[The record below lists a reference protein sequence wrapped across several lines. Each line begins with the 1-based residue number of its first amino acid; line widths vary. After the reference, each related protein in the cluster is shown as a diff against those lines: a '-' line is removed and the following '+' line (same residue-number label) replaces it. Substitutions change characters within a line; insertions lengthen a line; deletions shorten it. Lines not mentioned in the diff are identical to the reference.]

1 MSQYA
6 RVERWDGDKGRG
18 REYPEIGAVTE
29 RQEHQVDADH
39 DVDVDVRDAGDD
51 DADPDADADDEAGN
65 EYGTNVDIDA
75 NDEVVVANIR
85 VVVLPVDKE

>member
-1 MSQYA
+1 MYLFMFQFA

-39 DVDVDVRDAGDD
+39 DVDAEVGDVGGDV
-51 DADPDADADDEAGN
+51 ADPDAEANDEAG
-65 EYGTNVDIDA
+65 
-75 NDEVVVANIR
+75 R
-85 VVVLPVDKE
+85 VRH

>member
-1 MSQYA
+1 MFQFA

-39 DVDVDVRDAGDD
+39 DVDVDVDDDGDD
-51 DADPDADADDEAGN
+51 DADPDADADDEADN
-65 EYGTNVDIDA
+65 EKGTDADIDA
-75 NDEVVVANIR
+75 DDEVDITNIR
-85 VVVLPVDKE
+85 VVVFPVDKE

>member
-1 MSQYA
+1 MYLFMSQYD

-51 DADPDADADDEAGN
+51 DADPDADTDDEAG
-65 EYGTNVDIDA
+65 
-75 NDEVVVANIR
+75 R
-85 VVVLPVDKE
+85 VRH

>member
-1 MSQYA
+1 MYLFMSQYA

-39 DVDVDVRDAGDD
+39 DVDVDVDDVGGD
-51 DADPDADADDEAGN
+51 DADPDEK
-65 EYGTNVDIDA
+65 
-75 NDEVVVANIR
+75 EVCAQGHQQWS
-85 VVVLPVDKE
+85 PE

>member
-1 MSQYA
+1 MYFVCISTMYFFMSQYA

-39 DVDVDVRDAGDD
+39 DVDVDVDDAGDD
-51 DADPDADADDEAGN
+51 DADPDAEADDEAG
-65 EYGTNVDIDA
+65 
-75 NDEVVVANIR
+75 R
-85 VVVLPVDKE
+85 VRH